1 MKEKTM
7 KDDKDSLIKNHLHLV
22 ASIANKYTM
31 QGLNILDLLN
41 EGARSLTRA
50 AEDFDYQSGED
61 FSAYA
66 AGLIEKEIARAVA
79 EKDKYARIP
88 VHMIKQCRKLTRES
102 SRLLQEL
109 GRQPTDEEI
118 AEGLSWTLAR
128 VKGIKDFLKT
138 TTVKK
143 DSGATLEEC
152 IEDIDLDDPASLE
165 ADRIA
170 RELCSEL
177 FPEGDIFADDKQEER
192 T

>member
-1 MKEKTM
+1 MKE
-7 KDDKDSLIKNHLHLV
+7 DKDTIIKNHLHLL

-31 QGLNILDLLN
+31 QGLNILDLLH
-41 EGARSLTRA
+41 EGARSLIRA

-79 EKDKYARIP
+79 EKDKCVRIP
-88 VHMIKQCRKLTRES
+88 VHMIKQGRKLTRES
-102 SRLLQEL
+102 RRLLQEL
-109 GRQPTDEEI
+109 GRQPRDEEI
-118 AEGLSWTLAR
+118 AEGLTWTLAR

-138 TTVKK
+138 TAVKK
-143 DSGATLEEC
+143 DGGATLEEC
-152 IEDIDLDDPASLE
+152 IEEFDIDGPASLE

-170 RELCSEL
+170 RELCCEL
-177 FPEGDIFADDKQEER
+177 FPDDDSFADDKQEER